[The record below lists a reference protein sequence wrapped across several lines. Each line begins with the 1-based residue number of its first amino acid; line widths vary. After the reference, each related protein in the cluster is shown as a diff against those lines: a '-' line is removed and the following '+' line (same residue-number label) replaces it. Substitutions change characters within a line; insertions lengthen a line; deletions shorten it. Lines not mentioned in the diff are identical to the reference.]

1 MKHNAVPNIDMLE
14 GTKSNNGGTSQH
26 VEMNTIL
33 TSFFILIFYISNQL
47 HETFPRFT
55 NYWLYS
61 HLKVH
66 FKSFHE

>member
-47 HETFPRFT
+47 HETFPR
-55 NYWLYS
+55 L
-61 HLKVH
+61 LVI
-66 FKSFHE
+66 